1 MTGTPPPLDGSGAG
15 PLVYK
20 FGGSSLADADR
31 IAHVAKLIAAAP
43 SPPVVVVSAVAGVTD
58 RLAELVLARTRGE
71 SAASGP
77 LAAGLSSLRERHR
90 TLARSLAAG
99 SDADPLLERVD
110 AIFDAVLSDLDG
122 LDAGRGTG
130 LDAGRGTG
138 LDGGAG
144 ADRIRALGEDL
155 SVELVVHAL
164 HRLGREARA
173 VDARTVV
180 RTDGAFGSARP
191 NVDAIAEA
199 AESWLR
205 PVVAHGEIAVMQG
218 FVGADAQGRTTTLG
232 RGGSDYTAA
241 LVGAALD
248 ARAVHIWTDVDGV
261 LSGDPRAVEAPRTLE
276 RLGFQEAVE
285 LAHFG
290 ARVLHPGAAKYA
302 VSRGVPVRIRS
313 TFAPERAG
321 TLVLDD
327 RWGPPEIAAVAFKP
341 GVALIQVRSH
351 PSALPYGFLA
361 RVFGVLARHELPVDL
376 VATSHTSTA
385 FTLDADADVSGAA
398 RELGHFADVTVRT
411 GLATVTVVGH
421 GLLEEPGIGARV
433 FQVVNR
439 NRVHLV
445 SQASNVSLSFVVDED
460 SAPELVRRLHRTL
473 IGARP
478 AEVTT

>member
-1 MTGTPPPLDGSGAG
+1 VSVDSPPPDGSSPG

-20 FGGSSLADADR
+20 FGGSSLADAER
-31 IAHVAKLIAAAP
+31 IRHVADLIATAP
-43 SPPVVVVSAVAGVTD
+43 STPVVVVSAVAGVTN
-58 RLAELVLARTRGE
+58 RLARIAADREPGGRGAPDGAIGAFSALAESHRNLARALGTGPDLESLLTRI
-71 SAASGP
+71 
-77 LAAGLSSLRERHR
+77 
-90 TLARSLAAG
+90 
-99 SDADPLLERVD
+99 DALVQEG
-110 AIFDAVLSDLDG
+110 IDAVERGADSIDPDDFIDPEEAADG
-122 LDAGRGTG
+122 L
-130 LDAGRGTG
+130 
-138 LDGGAG
+138 
-144 ADRIRALGEDL
+144 RALGEDL
-155 SVELVVHAL
+155 SVELVAHAL
-164 HRLGREARA
+164 RSRGRAARV
-173 VDARTVV
+173 VDARRVV
-180 RTDGAFGSARP
+180 RTTADFGAARP
-191 NVDAIAEA
+191 DVDAIAAAA
-199 AESWLR
+199 AEHLL
-205 PVVAHGEIAVMQG
+205 PLIEDGEIAVVQG
-218 FVGADAQGRTTTLG
+218 FVGSDERGRTTTLG

-241 LVGAALD
+241 LLGAALD
-248 ARAVHIWTDVDGV
+248 SRGVHIWTDVDGI

-302 VSRGVPVRIRS
+302 VSRSVPIRIRS
-313 TFAPERAG
+313 TFAPERPG

-361 RVFGVLARHELPVDL
+361 RVFEVLARQELPVDL

-398 RELGHFADVTVRT
+398 RELERFSDVTVRT

-439 NRVHLV
+439 TRVHLV
-445 SQASNVSLSFVVDED
+445 SQASNVSLSFVVDAD

-473 IGARP
+473 IATHA
-478 AEVTT
+478 AEMTS